1 MHKYSIFY
9 RQLFYFFIV
18 FFNVLKIEALYAGEN
33 IACKDDAV
41 LCFEEY
47 RLAVHSGSSNLF
59 YFFSK
64 SVNEE
69 WLNSLNIIRPAEEQL
84 AALGSVRSKAS
95 FSRRICTVNKYEI
108 KKEEGG
114 VLLSVIYTTYDG
126 KGPYLYE
133 VSYVSQ
139 LGSFLIASTLSDT
152 TIDASSYGDTVVA
165 EFCK

>member
-18 FFNVLKIEALYAGEN
+18 LNIEALYASES
-33 IACKDDAV
+33 IECKDDAV

-47 RLAVHSGSSNLF
+47 RLAVDSGSSNLF
-59 YFFSK
+59 VFFSK

-69 WLNSLNIIRPAEEQL
+69 WLNSLNKVRPAEEQL

-95 FSRRICTVNKYEI
+95 FSRRICTVNQYEI
-108 KKEEGG
+108 KKEESG
-114 VLLSVIYTTYDG
+114 VLLSVIYTTHDG

-133 VSYVSQ
+133 VSYVNQ
-139 LGSFLIASTLSDT
+139 LGSLLIASTLSDT
-152 TIDASSYGDTVVA
+152 TIDTGSYGDTVVA
-165 EFCK
+165 EFCKN